1 MFTPQMSPAILPT
14 TPSSKATMVTL
25 SGGNLG
31 VSAGMTGGKRP
42 ENHGV
47 VVGNFPFVPS
57 TSSSDTGAW
66 GFWGKP
72 ARHHILN
79 DLALP
84 SAIHNPHA
92 LLTLLPNISLSI
104 YKGLP

>member
-1 MFTPQMSPAILPT
+1 MFAPEMPASPTSVLT
-14 TPSSKATMVTL
+14 VSER
-25 SGGNLG
+25 NLG
-31 VSAGMTGGKRP
+31 LFDGMTGGKRLVK
-42 ENHGV
+42 GRS
-47 VVGNFPFVPS
+47 VVGNFSVVPS
-57 TSSSDTGAW
+57 GAGPKGVAW
-66 GFWGKP
+66 ANWGKP
-72 ARHHILN
+72 ARPRTLD